1 MDKARK
7 DALAGLVFIAF
18 GLAFA
23 IGALNYDLGIV
34 SRMGPGYVPLAL
46 GAILVALG
54 ILTIVEGVLRAED
67 SPLGPVP
74 WRAIVLLIGAVLFFA
89 FTVRRLGLVPAIFV
103 SAMMAAFSSTR
114 TTMLQALIIAV
125 TLTVF
130 CVLIFVEALGMP
142 VRLFPAWFAL

>member
-7 DALAGLVFIAF
+7 DTFAGLVLIAF

-23 IGALNYDLGIV
+23 IGATNYDLGVV

-46 GAILVALG
+46 GCILVAIG
-54 ILTIVEGVLRAED
+54 ILTIVEGVLRAEG
-67 SPLGPVP
+67 SPIGPVP

-103 SAMMAAFSSTR
+103 SAIMAAFSSTR
-114 TTMLQALIIAV
+114 TTVIQALVIALA
-125 TLTVF
+125 LTVF
-130 CVLIFVEALGMP
+130 CVLIFVEALGLP
-142 VRLFPAWFAL
+142 IRLFPAWLAI